1 MVDSY
6 DALIPTMTRI
16 ADALERLAPPPPA
29 RLSDRGLDHA
39 DAYLWQ
45 PGHQRL
51 KPVDKVSSL
60 PLMLLQGIDQQRDT
74 LYRNTKQFAAGL
86 PANNALLWG
95 ARGMGKSSLVKAVH
109 QAINEE
115 REPAH
120 EPLILIEILRED
132 LSSLPDLLTTIRPV
146 SRRFLIYCDDLSFD
160 RSESS
165 YKSLKAILEGG
176 IEGRPDHVLFY
187 ATSNRRHLM
196 PRDMIE
202 NEAAGAINPGEA
214 VEESVSLS
222 DRFGLW
228 LGFHAC
234 DQGTYRTIVQRYAEA
249 YKLDPT
255 AADLIALAEEWAI
268 TRGARS
274 GRVAWQFIQQRAG
287 LLGKKLGRN

>member
-1 MVDSY
+1 MTDP
-6 DALIPTMTRI
+6 DDLLIPAVIRI
-16 ADALERLAPPPPA
+16 ADALERLAPCEPQS
-29 RLSDRGLDHA
+29 LSSSDLDHA

-45 PGHQRL
+45 AASRHL
-51 KPVDKVSSL
+51 KPVTQVANL
-60 PLMLLQGIDQQRDT
+60 PLMLLQGIEQQRDT

-115 REPAH
+115 REPVH
-120 EPLILIEILRED
+120 ERLILIEISRED
-132 LSSLPDLLTTIRPV
+132 LTSLPDLLDTIRPV
-146 SRRFLIYCDDLSFD
+146 PRRFLIYCDDLSFD
-160 RSESS
+160 KAEIS

-196 PRDMIE
+196 PRDMIQ
-202 NEAAGAINPGEA
+202 NEASSAINPGEA

-234 DQGTYRTIVQRYAEA
+234 DQETYRTMVRRYAVA
-249 YKLDPT
+249 YELDPT
-255 AADLIALAEEWAI
+255 ADDLIPLAEEWSI

-287 LLGKKLGRN
+287 LLGKKLG

>member
-1 MVDSY
+1 MPMTEPLDGLQ
-6 DALIPTMTRI
+6 AQMTRI
-16 ADALERLAPPPPA
+16 AEALERLAPEATSPLEP
-29 RLSDRGLDHA
+29 SDLDHA
-39 DAYLWQ
+39 DAYMWQ
-45 PGHQRL
+45 AKEKTL
-51 KPVDKVSSL
+51 KPVPTVASL
-60 PLMLLQGIDQQRDT
+60 PLMLLQGVEQQRDI

-109 QAINEE
+109 QTINEE

-120 EPLILIEILRED
+120 DSLILIEIYRED
-132 LSSLPDLLTTIRPV
+132 LTTLPELLDTIRPV
-146 SRRFLIYCDDLSFD
+146 PRRFLIYCDDLSFD
-160 RSESS
+160 RAESS
-165 YKSLKAILEGG
+165 YRSLKAILEGG

-196 PRDMIE
+196 PRDMIQ
-202 NEAAGAINPGEA
+202 NEASSAINPGEA

-234 DQGTYRTIVQRYAEA
+234 DQETYRTMITRYAEA
-249 YKLDPT
+249 YDLDPK
-255 AADLIALAEEWAI
+255 AEDLISGAEEWSI

-287 LLGKKLGRN
+287 AMGKKLG